1 MSYIISGIQQI
12 GIGIPDVE
20 EAWKWY
26 RCRFGMDVP
35 IFREAAEA
43 PFMIEYTGGK
53 VQSRDA
59 VLAINLRGG
68 GGFEIWQYTSR
79 KTVFPARPPILGDT
93 GIFAARIKTDDPVVA
108 HRFLVDSGATVLG
121 DPAVGPDGEPTFY
134 VRDPWGNLFQIVHS
148 EEWFKTKGHP
158 TGGPSGALI
167 GVSDIEKSL
176 SLYRDVLGF
185 DTIEFDEEGS
195 FADWSSLNGGGGR
208 FRRMLLS
215 RSERPSGPFAPMFGP
230 SSIELVQALD
240 RNPEKIFKDRFW
252 GDGGFIHLCFDIQG
266 MDELGEKLSSCG
278 YPFTVDSGTP
288 FDMGEAAGRFTY
300 VEDNDGTLIE
310 FVETKKLPV
319 MKKWGWYLDLARR
332 PQGKALP
339 KFIINALGMSRVKGG
354 CESVKG

>member
-1 MSYIISGIQQI
+1 MAHLISGIQQI

-43 PFMIEYTGGK
+43 PYMIEYTGKK

-79 KTVFPARPPILGDT
+79 DTVFPAKPPVLGDT
-93 GIFAARIKTDDPVVA
+93 GIFAARIKSDDPVVA

-121 DPAVGPDGEPTFY
+121 DPSVGPDGEPTFF
-134 VRDPWGNLFQIVHS
+134 VKDPYGNIFQIVRS
-148 EEWFKTKGHP
+148 DDFYKAKGHP
-158 TGGPSGALI
+158 TGGPAGALI
-167 GVSDIEKSL
+167 GVSDMDKAL
-176 SLYRDVLGF
+176 KLYRDGLGF
-185 DTIEFDEEGS
+185 DVVDYDETGT
-195 FADWSSLNGGGGR
+195 FADWSSLNGGGGK

-215 RSERPSGPFAPMFGP
+215 RSETPAGPFAPIFGAN
-230 SSIELVQALD
+230 SIELVQVLD
-240 RNPEKIFKDRFW
+240 RKPAKIFEGRFW

-266 MDELGEKLSSCG
+266 MDDLGESLKDKG
-278 YPFTVDSGTP
+278 FPFTVDSGTP

-300 VEDNDGTLIE
+300 IEDPDGTLIE

-319 MKKWGWYLDLARR
+319 MKKWNWYLDLSKKPR
-332 PQGKALP
+332 GKVLP
-339 KFIINALGMSRVKGG
+339 KFILNALGLSRVKGG
-354 CESVKG
+354 CESVNN

>member
-26 RCRFGMDVP
+26 RCRFGMDIP

-43 PFMIEYTGGK
+43 PFMIDYTGGK
-53 VQSRDA
+53 VQARDA

-79 KTVFPARPPILGDT
+79 KTVYPAKPPVLGDT

-121 DPAVGPDGEPTFY
+121 DPAVGPDGEPTFF
-134 VRDPWGNLFQIVHS
+134 VRDPYGNLFQVVRS
-148 EEWFKTKGHP
+148 EDWYKTKGHP

-167 GVSDIEKSL
+167 GVSDIDKSL
-176 SLYRDVLGF
+176 ALYRDVLGY
-185 DTIEFDEEGS
+185 DTIEFNEEGN
-195 FADWSSLNGGGGR
+195 FADWSSISGGGGR

-215 RSERPSGPFAPMFGP
+215 RSAEPAGPFAAMFGP
-230 SSIELVQALD
+230 GKIELVQALD
-240 RNPEKIFKDRFW
+240 RKPEKIFKDRYW

-266 MDELGEKLSSCG
+266 MDSLEEKLKSCG
-278 YPFTVDSGTP
+278 FPFTVDSGTP

-300 VEDNDGTLIE
+300 VEDPDGTLIE

-319 MKKWGWYLDLARR
+319 MKKWGWYLDLSKR
-332 PQGKALP
+332 PQGKLLP
-339 KFIINALGMSRVKGG
+339 KFIINALGLGRVKGG